1 MTDKHTTIRKICVL
15 ITLGAIMVLRCSV
28 ALAGVEAIQIE
39 KSGIKPSIIVPG
51 VHAPVFG
58 IEAPSAAVFVGKSV
72 LLSEG
77 TEANQDAK
85 TQPEKLEHSVPEIV
99 LNPTVVASWVNGID
113 IEKLKPRLQLHL
125 ACYTGQEM
133 LRARNTDMYSRVLLN
148 MKTAQAAEFIL
159 EMPCPQPAGLSR
171 DDLVRT
177 EAQESGVTI
186 KRLEHLNEWEA
197 VQKEI
202 PDDYYRDSIVEML
215 KRPEENLSSPPFV
228 SFVQNGQYDE
238 FDAWIRNRNVTVS
251 QKKMYE
257 YDVTKRTSQMYRAMT
272 PYVRSGGAVIL
283 IGAAHLGG
291 PDGLAALLRRDGYYL
306 RPITL
311 PEHK

>member
-99 LNPTVVASWVNGID
+99 LS
-113 IEKLKPRLQLHL
+113 
-125 ACYTGQEM
+125 
-133 LRARNTDMYSRVLLN
+133 
-148 MKTAQAAEFIL
+148 
-159 EMPCPQPAGLSR
+159 
-171 DDLVRT
+171 
-177 EAQESGVTI
+177 
-186 KRLEHLNEWEA
+186 
-197 VQKEI
+197 
-202 PDDYYRDSIVEML
+202 PDCNYISH
-215 KRPEENLSSPPFV
+215 
-228 SFVQNGQYDE
+228 
-238 FDAWIRNRNVTVS
+238 
-251 QKKMYE
+251 
-257 YDVTKRTSQMYRAMT
+257 
-272 PYVRSGGAVIL
+272 VIL
-283 IGAAHLGG
+283 
-291 PDGLAALLRRDGYYL
+291 DRKCF
-306 RPITL
+306 
-311 PEHK
+311 EHVIQICTRVYC

>member
-1 MTDKHTTIRKICVL
+1 MRSDHTRRDHGASLFCGVSRRRSYSDRKIRYQTKYYRTRRSCSC
-15 ITLGAIMVLRCSV
+15 LRY
-28 ALAGVEAIQIE
+28 Q
-39 KSGIKPSIIVPG
+39 
-51 VHAPVFG
+51 
-58 IEAPSAAVFVGKSV
+58 APSAAVFVGKSV

-113 IEKLKPRLQLHL
+113 IEKLKSRLQLHL

-177 EAQESGVTI
+177 GSA
-186 KRLEHLNEWEA
+186 R
-197 VQKEI
+197 
-202 PDDYYRDSIVEML
+202 
-215 KRPEENLSSPPFV
+215 
-228 SFVQNGQYDE
+228 
-238 FDAWIRNRNVTVS
+238 IRRHD
-251 QKKMYE
+251 Q
-257 YDVTKRTSQMYRAMT
+257 
-272 PYVRSGGAVIL
+272 
-283 IGAAHLGG
+283 AA
-291 PDGLAALLRRDGYYL
+291 
-306 RPITL
+306 
-311 PEHK
+311 